1 MEIYLKNWYKKLIAE
16 ISKTKNLKIISP
28 FVKEQV
34 LRKIEGLYNLSNFE
48 LITRFNLQDFALGVS
63 SLSGLKFSVEKGA
76 NVYGIKGLHSK
87 VYIFDKR
94 AAIITSANLTS
105 GGLTNNF
112 ECGIFITDRATIENL
127 LEYFNDLKGDAI
139 NKLTVADCDIWADKL
154 NGINTPSGKIKSLPD
169 YGASVPIIDKKR
181 NYYIKFLG
189 SASDRVDLG
198 FPVKEEIDRA
208 LCHYACGFPF
218 NKKPQQVKDGDVI
231 FMARLTKNPN
241 DYAIFGKAIALKY
254 TEGRD
259 EATEKEKE
267 ERIWKKKWPIYLRV
281 KEPVFIDGTMTDCV
295 LMKDLLAKFDYD
307 SFYSTRLRFDNGEV
321 DIKPTK
327 SLMQKAYIKLTLN
340 SAEWLEQ
347 KFRDA
352 IDNIGQVD
360 STFLESLPQSI
371 INIDNAE

>member
-1 MEIYLKNWYKKLIAE
+1 MEIYLKNWYQKLIAE
-16 ISKTKNLKIISP
+16 ISKTKSLKIISP

-34 LRKIEGLYNLSNFE
+34 LRKIESLYDFSNFE

-63 SLSGLKFSVEKGA
+63 SLSGVKFSVEKGA
-76 NVYGIKGLHSK
+76 SVYGIKGLHSK

-94 AAIITSANLTS
+94 TAIVTSANLTS
-105 GGLTNNF
+105 GGLSNNF
-112 ECGIFITDRATIENL
+112 ECGIFIKDKAIIENL
-127 LEYFNDLKGDAI
+127 LDYFSELKGVAI
-139 NKLTVADCDIWADKL
+139 NKLTIAECDIWADKI
-154 NGINTPSGKIKSLPD
+154 NGVNPPSGKIKSLLD
-169 YGASVPIIDKKR
+169 YGAVMPLVDRKI
-181 NYYIKFLG
+181 NYYVKFLG
-189 SASDRVDLG
+189 SANDRVDLD

-208 LCHYACGFPF
+208 LCHYACGFPL
-218 NKKPQQVKDGDVI
+218 NKKPRQVKDGDVI

-241 DYAIFGKAIALKY
+241 DYAIFGKAMALKY

-281 KEPVFIDGTMTDCV
+281 KEPVFINGTMADCV
-295 LMKDLLAKFDYD
+295 LMNDLVAKFEYD
-307 SFYSTRLRFDNGEV
+307 SFPSTRLRFDNGEV

-327 SLMQKAYIKLTLN
+327 SLMQKAYIKLTHN
-340 SAEWLEQ
+340 AAEWLEQ

-360 STFLESLPQSI
+360 SSFLESLPQSTI
-371 INIDNAE
+371 KIDHEE